1 VGAGVTD
8 AARMPDPPSADL
20 VAIIAGLVGEGS
32 A

>member
-8 AARMPDPPSADL
+8 AGRMLDPPAADP
-20 VAIIAGLVGEGS
+20 VAIIAGLVGEES